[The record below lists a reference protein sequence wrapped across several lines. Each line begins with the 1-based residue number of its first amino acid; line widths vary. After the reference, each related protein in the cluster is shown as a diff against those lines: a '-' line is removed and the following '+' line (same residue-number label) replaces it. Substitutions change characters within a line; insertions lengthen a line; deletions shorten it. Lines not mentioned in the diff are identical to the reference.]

1 MRWSLSQQR
10 DIQTQLATSLG
21 SVHSHVLTL
30 PIVYARSIPWENIG
44 TMYTQLSFF
53 HTGSFWHC
61 PYLHF
66 LGLNPRVFIGGCRQ
80 ESCPCVN
87 VIPFRVA
94 LSSDD
99 KCLCKA
105 APGIGT
111 SLQRITSPTDIE
123 TTNLTRPRRVIT
135 PTRNANFGAFARGRH
150 FSRRNANGPFPVAS
164 WMMLDLL

>member
-1 MRWSLSQQR
+1 M
-10 DIQTQLATSLG
+10 
-21 SVHSHVLTL
+21 LTL
-30 PIVYARSIPWENIG
+30 PTVYARSIPWENIG

-80 ESCPCVN
+80 EYCPCVN

-111 SLQRITSPTDIE
+111 SLQRITSPTNIE
-123 TTNLTRPRRVIT
+123 TTNPTRPRRFTIS
-135 PTRNANFGAFARGRH
+135 TRNVNSGAFARGRH
-150 FSRRNANGPFPVAS
+150 FSRRNTNRAIPVAS
-164 WMMLDLL
+164 LMTLQLH